1 MSGMNRWLIALLLTV
16 ATSSASAT
24 PLTYLQK
31 NAVPITSFDLNAS
44 LNDLE
49 PLAGLVGEARIVAM
63 GEATHGT
70 AEFTQIRARML
81 EYLVERKGFT
91 VFALETSWAGA
102 RDLNAY
108 VQGGMGDAKALL
120 TRYARLSWPWRTTQ
134 MLIVLEWMR
143 TYNATASSKLRFTGF
158 DLQDPVSAVD
168 WVTAYLEAHAADQVS
183 RSEDLLG
190 CIRFSLSN
198 TLGVARYAAR
208 GLDGS
213 KLCAGNI
220 RTVRQILENRRAAL
234 IARSSDLEYIEVLHA
249 SDMLTQENAY
259 LEARLLRVDVDAN
272 AVRDRAMADNIAWLE
287 KSYGQK
293 IVVWAHNGHVTFT
306 PDMTFGWKPFGAYL
320 RERYGLGYLAIA
332 SSFAG
337 GSFNAQL
344 VGTDL
349 VRSLTTAAL
358 GLTANP
364 TEQHLPAPISGSYE
378 QIFNSSGLETFLLPL
393 RVSRNADSQ
402 WLWQP
407 RTFYIVPQALPSFET
422 PTPDWYSYTATLPLE
437 FDALVFTKTSTPTT
451 LLAIGF

>member
-1 MSGMNRWLIALLLTV
+1 MTRWLIALLLT
-16 ATSSASAT
+16 ATSSIALAT
-24 PLTYLQK
+24 PLEYLQK
-31 NAVPITSFDLNAS
+31 NASPINSLDLNSS
-44 LNDLE
+44 LTDLE
-49 PLAGLVGEARIVAM
+49 PLAGVVGDARIVGM

-70 AEFTQIRARML
+70 AEFTRVRARML
-81 EYLVERKGFT
+81 EYLVREKGFT

-108 VQGGMGDAKALL
+108 VQGGAGDARALL
-120 TRYARLSWPWRTTQ
+120 TRYARLAWPWRTEQ
-134 MLIVLEWMR
+134 MLSVLEWMR
-143 TYNATASSKLRFTGF
+143 AYNATALSKLRFTGI

-168 WVTAYLEAHAADQVS
+168 WVTGYLEAHAADQVS
-183 RSEDLLG
+183 RVEGLLG

-198 TLGVARYAAR
+198 TIGVTRYALR

-213 KLCAGNI
+213 KLCASNI

-234 IARSSDLEYIEVLHA
+234 IARSTDLEYREVLHA
-249 SDMLTQENAY
+249 SELLTQENAY
-259 LEARLLRVDVDAN
+259 LEARLLLVDVDAN

-287 KSYGQK
+287 ATYKQK

-320 RERYGLGYLAIA
+320 RERYGLGYVSIA

-337 GSFNAQL
+337 GSFNVQL

-364 TEQHLPAPISGSYE
+364 TEQRLPAPIRNSLE
-378 QIFNSSGLETFLLPL
+378 QIFASSGLESFLLPL
-393 RVSRNADSQ
+393 RVPRTADSE

-422 PTPDWYSYTATLPLE
+422 PTPDWYSYRATLPLE
-437 FDALVFTKTSTPTT
+437 FDAVVFVSSSTPTV
-451 LLAIGF
+451 LLAAGY